1 MRTGSKHN
9 TDEFPLRSITVFSKL
24 GSTEPLSIV
33 RAHALAS
40 IVINGFNSSF
50 KPNSRAIL
58 SWCPLCS
65 FLGEFTKA
73 KKLQLQLVN
82 VAHVFSMFPDIKE
95 EKVNIDF
102 TRNISRKNKTP
113 EKGNLIAK
121 GE

>member
-1 MRTGSKHN
+1 MRTSSKHN
-9 TDEFPLRSITVFSKL
+9 TDLLPLRSITVFSKQ
-24 GSTEPLSIV
+24 GSTEPRSVV

-58 SWCPLCS
+58 TWCPLCS
-65 FLGEFTKA
+65 CLREFTNA

-102 TRNISRKNKTP
+102 NRNISRKTP